1 MGKLYGWQGAGR
13 TGRMDG
19 REKKRADATST
30 IMMMAEMIRR
40 TTDARTDGREKGNVV
55 NAAEEI

>member
-1 MGKLYGWQGAGR
+1 
-13 TGRMDG
+13 MDG